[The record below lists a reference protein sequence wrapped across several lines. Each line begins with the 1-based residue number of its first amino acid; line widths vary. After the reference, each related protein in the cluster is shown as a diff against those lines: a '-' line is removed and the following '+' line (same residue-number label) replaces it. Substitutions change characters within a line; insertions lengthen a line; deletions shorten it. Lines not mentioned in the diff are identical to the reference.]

1 MKNLI
6 RVFQVF
12 KEGVTADW
20 VTILIPEKDP
30 CDALL
35 EQKINKYI
43 FLGYKIK
50 SL

>member
-12 KEGVTADW
+12 KEGTTSKW
-20 VTILIPEKDP
+20 VTILIPETDL

-35 EQKINKYI
+35 KQKMNKYI

-50 SL
+50 SI